1 MAVAGIFK
9 EPITIKRP
17 RTVRNQYGEEV
28 VEYDTIWNTRARI
41 VHDGGGRSTENE
53 SIFYTSL
60 KTLEIR
66 WYVPV
71 DYYDIVSFMGKEW
84 RVLDIEPFKKQ
95 QKKNIKIELIN
106 D

>member
-1 MAVAGIFK
+1 MRAGLLTDK
-9 EPITIKRP
+9 ITIKRP
-17 RTVRNQYGEEV
+17 RTVKNQYGEEV

-41 VHDGGGRSTENE
+41 VHNGGARTNENE

-66 WYVPV
+66 DYVPI
-71 DYYDIVSFMGKEW
+71 DYYDIVEYNLKQW
-84 RVLDIEPFKKQ
+84 RVLDIEHFKPQ
-95 QKKNIKIELIN
+95 QKQHIKIELIN

>member
-17 RTVRNQYGEEV
+17 HAVKNQYGEEV
-28 VEYDTIWNTRARI
+28 IEYDTIWNTRARI

-66 WYVPV
+66 RYVPI
-71 DYYDIVSFMGKEW
+71 DYFDIVEW
-84 RVLDIEPFKKQ
+84 DGRKYRVIDIEPFIAQQKQ
-95 QKKNIKIELIN
+95 QIKIELIN